1 MINFD
6 DWVNNYISILN
17 TIFHEFLTIS
27 INKGITISNEQRA
40 FNDFCYMIYSNSRNY
55 KLYNPDNFEYIN

>member
-17 TIFHEFLTIS
+17 TIFYEFLTIS
-27 INKGITISNEQRA
+27 INKGITIPNEQKA
-40 FNDFCYMIYSNSRNY
+40 FNDFCHMVYSNSRSSI
-55 KLYNPDNFEYIN
+55 LYNPDDFEYIN